1 MILKSCLIICREEIP
16 GTYLIHSKE
25 GQVLVVRVML
35 WGIGNDVVDM
45 MSLLPHQTIMVKLT
59 ANRNLQALGL
69 QRQLVVS
76 DVGAKY
82 G

>member
-1 MILKSCLIICREEIP
+1 M
-16 GTYLIHSKE
+16 
-25 GQVLVVRVML
+25 LVVRVML

-45 MSLLPHQTIMVKLT
+45 MSLLPHYTIMVKLT
-59 ANRNLQALGL
+59 ANRNSQALGL